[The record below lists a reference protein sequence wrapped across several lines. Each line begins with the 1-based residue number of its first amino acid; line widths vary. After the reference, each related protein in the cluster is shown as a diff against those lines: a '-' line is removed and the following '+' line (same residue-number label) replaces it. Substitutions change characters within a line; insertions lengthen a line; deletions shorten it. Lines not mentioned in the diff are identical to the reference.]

1 MATAMT
7 GKFVSWQGRVLT
19 EADLRNPEHPEEN
32 PEYSS
37 GLSARDREVLDT
49 ANSLSQSS
57 SDRSSYPF
65 VSQKRGVAMKL
76 VETLKNR
83 TGALKVGEVAKLVG
97 VTPQHIYKMAA
108 SGSIPSF
115 RISGSVRFDPDEV
128 AAWLK
133 EKQAPA
139 AASRRIGSPRVAA

>member
-1 MATAMT
+1 
-7 GKFVSWQGRVLT
+7 
-19 EADLRNPEHPEEN
+19 
-32 PEYSS
+32 
-37 GLSARDREVLDT
+37 
-49 ANSLSQSS
+49 
-57 SDRSSYPF
+57 
-65 VSQKRGVAMKL
+65 MKL

-83 TGALKVGEVAKLVG
+83 TGALKVGEVAKLFG

-108 SGSIPSF
+108 CGSIPSF

-139 AASRRIGSPRVAA
+139 AASRRLGSPSVAA

>member
-1 MATAMT
+1 MCRIPAGSIRTHIVM
-7 GKFVSWQGRVLT
+7 SYQLET
-19 EADLRNPEHPEEN
+19 EKYWTPRTTWASLR
-32 PEYSS
+32 
-37 GLSARDREVLDT
+37 GDRT
-49 ANSLSQSS
+49 
-57 SDRSSYPF
+57 SYPF

-76 VETLKNR
+76 VETLKSR
-83 TGALKVGEVAKLVG
+83 TGALKVAEVAKLFG

-139 AASRRIGSPRVAA
+139 AASRRIGSASVAA

>member
-1 MATAMT
+1 MIGVPVPSFARN
-7 GKFVSWQGRVLT
+7 GVL
-19 EADLRNPEHPEEN
+19 R
-32 PEYSS
+32 
-37 GLSARDREVLDT
+37 
-49 ANSLSQSS
+49 
-57 SDRSSYPF
+57 
-65 VSQKRGVAMKL
+65 MKL
-76 VETLKNR
+76 VETLKSR
-83 TGALKVGEVAKLVG
+83 TGALKVAEVAKLFG

-139 AASRRIGSPRVAA
+139 AASRRLSSATVAA